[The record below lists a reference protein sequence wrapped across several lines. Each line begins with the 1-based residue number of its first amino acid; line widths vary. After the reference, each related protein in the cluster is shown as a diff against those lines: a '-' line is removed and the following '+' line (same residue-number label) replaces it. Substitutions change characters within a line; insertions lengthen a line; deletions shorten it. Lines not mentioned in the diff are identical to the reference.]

1 MEEFVKDFVA
11 ETSES
16 LGALDNDL
24 LRLEIDVGDLDL
36 VARIF
41 RTVHTIKG
49 TCGFLGLN
57 RLRRVAHATENVLD
71 AIRKGRVA
79 ADTAVVTTIL
89 QAFDSLKEIT
99 EGLGASGVEGD
110 GDDSALIGALDAR

>member
-99 EGLGASGVEGD
+99 EGLGASGVEGAF
-110 GDDSALIGALDAR
+110 S